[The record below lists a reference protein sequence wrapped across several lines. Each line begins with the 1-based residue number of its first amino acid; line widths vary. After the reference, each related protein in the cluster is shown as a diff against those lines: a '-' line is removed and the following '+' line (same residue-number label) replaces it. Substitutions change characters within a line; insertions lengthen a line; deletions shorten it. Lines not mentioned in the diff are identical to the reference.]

1 MGPSDSA
8 LADRN
13 RAVNDGDEVWS
24 VSGEFVHSRP
34 ESAADHQTRD
44 VCPECG
50 SESVRSDSVRAEL
63 VCQDCDCVFRTGLID
78 PGPEWSAFTHE
89 EQQQNSRV
97 GSPTTQLLHDKG
109 LTTRI
114 HWKDVDAQGTPLSPR
129 RRRTMQR
136 LRTWQKRVRTGES
149 GERNLQLALNEINR
163 MASAL
168 DLPEQVR
175 DQASV
180 IYRNALE
187 DDLVQ
192 GRSIEGVACGCLY
205 ISCRKQGI
213 ARSLDEFEQIARV
226 DRNEIASSYR
236 CLVTEQNL
244 AMAPIDPKQF
254 VPRFCSKLAV
264 STAVQRHA
272 IEILEDAKAQGLHS
286 GKSPPGLAGAA
297 IYIAS
302 ILCEERLTQSAV
314 AAVCDVTQF
323 TIRNRY
329 QEQLAVVDE
338 LDQQ

>member
-1 MGPSDSA
+1 M
-8 LADRN
+8 
-13 RAVNDGDEVWS
+13 
-24 VSGEFVHSRP
+24 SGEFVHRRP
-34 ESAADHQTRD
+34 EPTVDHQTRD

-78 PGPEWSAFTHE
+78 TGPEWTAFTHD
-89 EQQQNSRV
+89 EQQERSRV

-114 HWKDVDAQGTPLSPR
+114 HWKDVDAQGRLLSPR
-129 RRRTMQR
+129 KRQTMQR
-136 LRTWQKRVRTGES
+136 LRKWQKRVRTGET

-175 DQASV
+175 ERASV
-180 IYRNALE
+180 IYRDALE
-187 DDLVQ
+187 ANLVQ

-205 ISCRKQGI
+205 IACRKQGI
-213 ARSLDEFEQIARV
+213 PRSLDELDRIARV

-244 AMAPIDPKQF
+244 AMAPIDPVEF
-254 VPRFCSKLAV
+254 VPRFCSQLDV
-264 STAVQRHA
+264 STAVRRHA
-272 IEILEDAKAQGLHS
+272 VEILEDAKAAGLHS
-286 GKSPPGLAGAA
+286 GKSPSGLAGAA

-302 ILCEERLTQSAV
+302 MLCEEQLTQSAV

-338 LDQQ
+338 IDQ